1 MTPKQVFEDSFRM
14 AELLIHVYRLL
25 DNDGLQTE
33 GNMVTAL
40 RGLLECE
47 KDEQVQLIVNA
58 IFLGCIRES
67 ANVPTGQL
75 RRPSLE
81 NLLRQAVVS
90 GCTAYETYLSTL
102 LAEHILTV
110 IEVRQQDFFPTD
122 AEVVTYF
129 EGLSLGINEAFR
141 LLNQDDRAVFL
152 RNKIVTF
159 VQKKNLG
166 SVGGLKTVGLMLGVP
181 APWNTL
187 AVHLHKERKDLTKT
201 LSDAIERRNA
211 IVHKADRNLEADNL
225 EKQPIAF
232 AWTQQAV
239 DTIKHVCLG
248 FDELVTARM
257 AQHRAELAARQAEIA
272 ARQQELA
279 ARQQELADPQAELV
293 DPQSELADPQQEN
306 PHV

>member
-1 MTPKQVFEDSFRM
+1 MPSASWGGERFGTRPMTPKQVFEDSFRM

-25 DNDGLQTE
+25 ENDGLKTDGQ
-33 GNMVTAL
+33 MVASL
-40 RGLLECE
+40 RGLLKCE
-47 KDEQVQLIVNA
+47 EDEQIQLIVNA

-67 ANVPTGQL
+67 ANVPGAQL
-75 RRPSLE
+75 KPQSLQ

-102 LAEHILTV
+102 LTEHILTV

-122 AEVVTYF
+122 SDVVKYF
-129 EGLSLGINEAFR
+129 DGLSLGINEAFR

-166 SVGGLKTVGLMLGVP
+166 SVAGLKTVGLLLGIDD
-181 APWNTL
+181 PWNSL
-187 AVHLHKERKDLTKT
+187 ATHLHKERKDLTKT
-201 LSDAIERRNA
+201 VSDAIERRNA

-248 FDELVTARM
+248 FDEMVTSRV
-257 AQHRAELAARQAEIA
+257 AQHRAELAARQ
-272 ARQQELA
+272 
-279 ARQQELADPQAELV
+279 
-293 DPQSELADPQQEN
+293 QEN
-306 PHV
+306 THV

>member
-1 MTPKQVFEDSFRM
+1 MTPKQVFEDSFHM

-25 DNDGLQTE
+25 ENDGLQTE
-33 GNMVTAL
+33 GSMVTAL

-47 KDEQVQLIVNA
+47 KEEQVQLIVNA
-58 IFLGCIRES
+58 VFLGCIRES
-67 ANVPTGQL
+67 ANVPAGQL

-122 AEVVTYF
+122 VDVVAYF

-141 LLNQDDRAVFL
+141 LLNKDDRAVFL

-166 SVGGLKTVGLMLGVP
+166 SVAGLKTVGLMLGIP

-187 AVHLHKERKDLTKT
+187 AAHLHKERKDLTKT
-201 LSDAIERRNA
+201 VIEAIERRNA
-211 IVHKADRNLEADNL
+211 IVHKADRNLESGHL

-248 FDELVTARM
+248 FDELVAVRM
-257 AQHRAELAARQAEIA
+257 AQHRAD
-272 ARQQELA
+272 LA
-279 ARQQELADPQAELV
+279 ARQQEHD
-293 DPQSELADPQQEN
+293 
-306 PHV
+306 HV

>member
-1 MTPKQVFEDSFRM
+1 
-14 AELLIHVYRLL
+14 
-25 DNDGLQTE
+25 
-33 GNMVTAL
+33 
-40 RGLLECE
+40 
-47 KDEQVQLIVNA
+47 
-58 IFLGCIRES
+58 
-67 ANVPTGQL
+67 
-75 RRPSLE
+75 
-81 NLLRQAVVS
+81 
-90 GCTAYETYLSTL
+90 
-102 LAEHILTV
+102 
-110 IEVRQQDFFPTD
+110 
-122 AEVVTYF
+122 
-129 EGLSLGINEAFR
+129 
-141 LLNQDDRAVFL
+141 LNQDDRAVFL

-166 SVGGLKTVGLMLGVP
+166 SVSGLKTVGLMLGIP

-272 ARQQELA
+272 ARH
-279 ARQQELADPQAELV
+279 QELADPQAELV
-293 DPQSELADPQQEN
+293 DPQAELADPQQEN

>member
-25 DNDGLQTE
+25 ENDGLQTT
-33 GNMVTAL
+33 GQLVTSL

-47 KDEQVQLIVNA
+47 EDEQIQLVVNT

-67 ANVPTGQL
+67 ANVPNAQL
-75 RRPSLE
+75 RPLSLQ

-102 LAEHILTV
+102 LAENILTV

-122 AEVVTYF
+122 ADVVKYF

-141 LLNQDDRAVFL
+141 LLNKDDQAVFL
-152 RNKIVTF
+152 RGKIVTF
-159 VQKKNLG
+159 VQKNNLG
-166 SVGGLKTVGLMLGVP
+166 SVAGLKTVGLLLGIE
-181 APWNTL
+181 APWNSL
-187 AVHLHKERKDLTKT
+187 AVHLHKERRDLTKT
-201 LSDAIERRNA
+201 VSDAIERRNA
-211 IVHKADRNLEADNL
+211 IVHKADRDLAADGL

-248 FDELVTARM
+248 FDELVNARM
-257 AQHRAELAARQAEIA
+257 TEYRAELAARN
-272 ARQQELA
+272 
-279 ARQQELADPQAELV
+279 
-293 DPQSELADPQQEN
+293 QEN
-306 PHV
+306 

>member
-25 DNDGLQTE
+25 ENDGLQTE
-33 GNMVTAL
+33 GKMVAAL

-58 IFLGCIRES
+58 VFLGCIRES

-122 AEVVTYF
+122 QDVVKYF
-129 EGLSLGINEAFR
+129 DGLSLGINEAFR
-141 LLNQDDRAVFL
+141 LLNQGDRAVFL
-152 RNKIVTF
+152 RNKIITF

-166 SVGGLKTVGLMLGVP
+166 SVAGLKTVGLLLGIE

-187 AVHLHKERKDLTKT
+187 AVHLHKEKKDLTRT
-201 LSDAIERRNA
+201 VSDAIERRNA
-211 IVHKADRNLEADNL
+211 IVHKADRNLESGDL

-232 AWTQQAV
+232 AWTQQAI

-257 AQHRAELAARQAEIA
+257 AQHRAELAARQ
-272 ARQQELA
+272 
-279 ARQQELADPQAELV
+279 
-293 DPQSELADPQQEN
+293 QEN
-306 PHV
+306 AHV